1 MSWGEEPEMPPLEVR
16 ELMPGFGAEISG
28 FRPQMPLDP
37 DTCQRLQALF
47 DQRSVL
53 VFRGLDIDHPYQL
66 YLSTMLIRK
75 EGLGDGSSS
84 GAAAVDDNFYI
95 SNRRPR
101 SAAPFGR
108 LQFHSDTMW
117 SDQPFEVLSL
127 YGVEIEEPVIPTTF
141 VSPVDAWDTLPIELR
156 ARVEGLSA
164 LHTAGEVRR
173 GDLNDVLVSTV
184 QRAPSTIAPI
194 GKVHPRTGRT
204 ILYACEQMTKEVMG
218 LEADESERLLGELFA
233 HLYDP
238 AKQWNHHWRKGDL
251 VVWDNLAIQH
261 ARPNVRTEGSART
274 LRKVASPIPQLRPDE
289 LPTYTSAE

>member
-1 MSWGEEPEMPPLEVR
+1 MSPLEIGNLTPR
-16 ELMPGFGAEISG
+16 FGAEISG

-37 DTCQRLQALF
+37 EMCRTLRALF

-84 GAAAVDDNFYI
+84 GAAAVEDKFYI

-127 YGVEIEEPVIPTTF
+127 YGVEIEDPVAPTMF
-141 VSPVDAWDTLPIELR
+141 VSTVEAWDTLPAQLR
-156 ARVEGLSA
+156 NRVEGLTA

-173 GDLNDVLVSTV
+173 GDLTDVLVSTV
-184 QRAPSTIAPI
+184 HRAPSTSAPI
-194 GKVHPRTGRT
+194 GKCHPRTGRT
-204 ILYACEQMTKEVMG
+204 ILYACEQMTKEIVG
-218 LEADESERLLGELFA
+218 LEADESERLLEQLFA

-238 AKQWNHHWRKGDL
+238 AKQWDHHWRKGDL

-274 LRKVASPIPQLRPDE
+274 LRKVASPIPQLSPDE
-289 LPTYTSAE
+289 LPTYTSDG